1 MHSNRQYWA
10 NTALPFDLALNA
22 GVISSTSDPALAT
35 QAMTDAATVPD
46 DVCFGAQCAP
56 LPLAAFDVARWST
69 NLTGLLPNPTANINC
84 PASPGV
90 AAPPTCTIT
99 LSWSEKAVAINQ
111 QETTAL
117 ANAQFQVPTYTLYVE
132 P

>member
-1 MHSNRQYWA
+1 MLFRS
-10 NTALPFDLALNA
+10 
-22 GVISSTSDPALAT
+22 
-35 QAMTDAATVPD
+35 
-46 DVCFGAQCAP
+46 
-56 LPLAAFDVARWST
+56 LPLAAFDLARWST

-99 LSWSEKAVAINQ
+99 ISWREKAVAINL